1 MELQQLRYFDEVAR
15 TQHVTNSAKK
25 LNVAQ
30 PALTQSIRRLERE
43 LGVTLFERVGRNVRL
58 TACGEALQK
67 RIAPLLAALDELP
80 EELAVVAGQQRA
92 AVHLAIE
99 SASGLAV
106 DAIAAYRSAHPDAR
120 FVVTQEA
127 SSRRWDL
134 RVRTVRAESADPRA
148 RRFFERIGIA
158 VPAERASQEPL
169 PLSDLADEPF
179 ICLAGSRTFRA
190 VCDEACAHAGSCRAW
205 RSKRQP
211 RRGEDMIGLGL
222 GVGFWPERSWG
233 GLDDSSARLASIAD
247 APFARTIEIA
257 PTSGPLAKKPRRSTA
272 SSSRFSKNA
281 GANPRPYAPRIFA
294 ATCFFL
300 LRMPGIQVP
309 PSPVQWMPNTRLTM
323 RRLPSHMN
331 WLPSATISVTS
342 SSTNS

>member
-58 TACGEALQK
+58 TACGDALQK
-67 RIAPLLAALDELP
+67 
-80 EELAVVAGQQRA
+80 
-92 AVHLAIE
+92 
-99 SASGLAV
+99 
-106 DAIAAYRSAHPDAR
+106 
-120 FVVTQEA
+120 
-127 SSRRWDL
+127 
-134 RVRTVRAESADPRA
+134 VRTVRAESADPRA

-190 VCDEACAHAGSCRAW
+190 VCDEACAHAGFV
-205 RSKRQP
+205 P
-211 RRGEDMIGLGL
+211 RVAFESDSPAVVKNMIGLGL

-257 PTSGPLAKKPRRSTA
+257 PTSGPL
-272 SSSRFSKNA
+272 SKE
-281 GANPRPYAPRIFA
+281 A
-294 ATCFFL
+294 AAFHGFLVSFFEE
-300 LRMPGIQVP
+300 RWRE
-309 PSPVQWMPNTRLTM
+309 PSPLC
-323 RRLPSHMN
+323 S
-331 WLPSATISVTS
+331 
-342 SSTNS
+342 

>member
-67 RIAPLLAALDELP
+67 RIAPLLAA
-80 EELAVVAGQQRA
+80 
-92 AVHLAIE
+92 
-99 SASGLAV
+99 

-190 VCDEACAHAGSCRAW
+190 VCDEACAHAGFV
-205 RSKRQP
+205 P
-211 RRGEDMIGLGL
+211 RVAFESDSPAVVKNMIGLGL

-257 PTSGPLAKKPRRSTA
+257 PTSGPLSKEAAALAPMLLGSSPPPA
-272 SSSRFSKNA
+272 SS
-281 GANPRPYAPRIFA
+281 
-294 ATCFFL
+294 C
-300 LRMPGIQVP
+300 
-309 PSPVQWMPNTRLTM
+309 
-323 RRLPSHMN
+323 
-331 WLPSATISVTS
+331 
-342 SSTNS
+342 

>member
-1 MELQQLRYFDEVAR
+1 MERQQLRYFDEVAR

-148 RRFFERIGIA
+148 PRRNPCRCPTSPTSRSSASPEAARFARYA
-158 VPAERASQEPL
+158 TKRARMP
-169 PLSDLADEPF
+169 
-179 ICLAGSRTFRA
+179 
-190 VCDEACAHAGSCRAW
+190 GSCRAW
-205 RSKRQP
+205 RSK
-211 RRGEDMIGLGL
+211 
-222 GVGFWPERSWG
+222 
-233 GLDDSSARLASIAD
+233 AT
-247 APFARTIEIA
+247 AP
-257 PTSGPLAKKPRRSTA
+257 P
-272 SSSRFSKNA
+272 
-281 GANPRPYAPRIFA
+281 
-294 ATCFFL
+294 
-300 LRMPGIQVP
+300 
-309 PSPVQWMPNTRLTM
+309 W
-323 RRLPSHMN
+323 
-331 WLPSATISVTS
+331 
-342 SSTNS
+342 

>member
-1 MELQQLRYFDEVAR
+1 MASTASPEADSMAR
-15 TQHVTNSAKK
+15 WT
-25 LNVAQ
+25 
-30 PALTQSIRRLERE
+30 
-43 LGVTLFERVGRNVRL
+43 
-58 TACGEALQK
+58 
-67 RIAPLLAALDELP
+67 AALDELP

-106 DAIAAYRSAHPDAR
+106 DAIAAYRLAHPDAR

-190 VCDEACAHAGSCRAW
+190 VCDEACAHAGFV
-205 RSKRQP
+205 P
-211 RRGEDMIGLGL
+211 RVAFESDSPAVVKNMIGLGL

-257 PTSGPLAKKPRRSTA
+257 PTSGPL
-272 SSSRFSKNA
+272 SKE
-281 GANPRPYAPRIFA
+281 A
-294 ATCFFL
+294 AAFHGFLVSFFEE
-300 LRMPGIQVP
+300 RWRE
-309 PSPVQWMPNTRLTM
+309 PSPLC
-323 RRLPSHMN
+323 S
-331 WLPSATISVTS
+331 
-342 SSTNS
+342 

>member
-58 TACGEALQK
+58 TACGDALQK
-67 RIAPLLAALDELP
+67 RVAPLLAALDELP

-106 DAIAAYRSAHPDAR
+106 DAIAAYRLAHPDAR

-148 RRFFERIGIA
+148 RRFFERIG
-158 VPAERASQEPL
+158 
-169 PLSDLADEPF
+169 
-179 ICLAGSRTFRA
+179 LAGSRTFRA
-190 VCDEACAHAGSCRAW
+190 VCDEACAHAGFV
-205 RSKRQP
+205 P
-211 RRGEDMIGLGL
+211 RVAFESDSPAVVKNMIGLGL

-257 PTSGPLAKKPRRSTA
+257 PTSGPL
-272 SSSRFSKNA
+272 SKE
-281 GANPRPYAPRIFA
+281 A
-294 ATCFFL
+294 AAFHGFLVSFFEE
-300 LRMPGIQVP
+300 RWRE
-309 PSPVQWMPNTRLTM
+309 PSPLC
-323 RRLPSHMN
+323 S
-331 WLPSATISVTS
+331 
-342 SSTNS
+342 

>member
-169 PLSDLADEPF
+169 PLSE
-179 ICLAGSRTFRA
+179 IGRA
-190 VCDEACAHAGSCRAW
+190 SCR
-205 RSKRQP
+205 
-211 RRGEDMIGLGL
+211 
-222 GVGFWPERSWG
+222 ER
-233 GLDDSSARLASIAD
+233 
-247 APFARTIEIA
+247 
-257 PTSGPLAKKPRRSTA
+257 
-272 SSSRFSKNA
+272 
-281 GANPRPYAPRIFA
+281 
-294 ATCFFL
+294 
-300 LRMPGIQVP
+300 V
-309 PSPVQWMPNTRLTM
+309 
-323 RRLPSHMN
+323 
-331 WLPSATISVTS
+331 
-342 SSTNS
+342 

>member
-1 MELQQLRYFDEVAR
+1 M
-15 TQHVTNSAKK
+15 
-25 LNVAQ
+25 
-30 PALTQSIRRLERE
+30 
-43 LGVTLFERVGRNVRL
+43 
-58 TACGEALQK
+58 
-67 RIAPLLAALDELP
+67 
-80 EELAVVAGQQRA
+80 VAGQQRA
-92 AVHLAIE
+92 AVHLVIE

-106 DAIAAYRSAHPDAR
+106 DAIAAYRLAHPDAR

-190 VCDEACAHAGSCRAW
+190 VCDEACAHAGFV
-205 RSKRQP
+205 P
-211 RRGEDMIGLGL
+211 RVAFESDSPAVVKNMIGLGL

-257 PTSGPLAKKPRRSTA
+257 PTSGPL
-272 SSSRFSKNA
+272 SKE
-281 GANPRPYAPRIFA
+281 A
-294 ATCFFL
+294 AAFHGFLVSFFEE
-300 LRMPGIQVP
+300 RWRE
-309 PSPVQWMPNTRLTM
+309 PSPLC
-323 RRLPSHMN
+323 S
-331 WLPSATISVTS
+331 
-342 SSTNS
+342 